1 MKTTK
6 QWLKTLPSPLRE
18 SALKQCTASVKSER
32 LSEAIRGF
40 SVWIDTEEGIDF
52 WASFTLALKWAEK
65 LDNK

>member
-18 SALKQCTASVKSER
+18 SALKQCTASVKSES
-32 LSEAIRGF
+32 LSKAIRVF
-40 SVWIDTEEGIDF
+40 SAWIGTEEGVDF
-52 WASFTLALKWAEK
+52 WASFTLALEWAEK